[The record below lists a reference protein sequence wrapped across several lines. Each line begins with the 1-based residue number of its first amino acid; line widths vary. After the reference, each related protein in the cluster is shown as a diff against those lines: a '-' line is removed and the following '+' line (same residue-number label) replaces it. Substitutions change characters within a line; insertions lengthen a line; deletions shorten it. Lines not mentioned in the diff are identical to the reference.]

1 MIVVLDASAA
11 VGVTL
16 MQPQAKPLISHL
28 ETANLVLTPDLFVSE
43 VCNAFW
49 KYRKANLL
57 DREQAEQ
64 LLAMTLELPDRIESA
79 ADCYQEA
86 FALAVRHQHPF
97 YDTLYLVL
105 ARRHAATLLTTDK
118 RLVALANS
126 LEIQVVM

>member
-16 MQPQAKPLISHL
+16 MQPQAKPFISHL

-64 LLAMTLELPDRIESA
+64 LLAMTLELQTDLSLQ
-79 ADCYQEA
+79 AD
-86 FALAVRHQHPF
+86 
-97 YDTLYLVL
+97 
-105 ARRHAATLLTTDK
+105 
-118 RLVALANS
+118 S
-126 LEIQVVM
+126 

>member
-28 ETANLVLTPDLFVSE
+28 EGADLVLAPDLFVSE

-57 DREQAEQ
+57 DRDQAEQ
-64 LLAMTLELPDRIESA
+64 ALVMALQLPDRVESA
-79 ADCYQEA
+79 AGFYQEA

-105 ARRHAATLLTTDK
+105 ARRHAATLLTIDK
-118 RLVALANS
+118 RLAALANS
-126 LEIQVVM
+126 LEIQFAM